1 MKEAIR
7 PCPDTPHVN
16 DTENCTPRMS
26 LRNAKSATV
35 SHGNDSRADELV
47 DRLSQISSVPRG
59 QEGGNYHLLT
69 LKLERVVQQ

>member
-47 DRLSQISSVPRG
+47 DRLSQFSSAP
-59 QEGGNYHLLT
+59 
-69 LKLERVVQQ
+69 